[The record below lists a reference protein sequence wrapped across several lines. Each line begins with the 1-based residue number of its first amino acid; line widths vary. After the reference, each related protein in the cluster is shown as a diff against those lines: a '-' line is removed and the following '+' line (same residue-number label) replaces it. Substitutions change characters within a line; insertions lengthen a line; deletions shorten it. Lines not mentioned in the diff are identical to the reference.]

1 VTEHDDSIE
10 KPPTLTF
17 QQRQTYDNQE
27 RFLRAYATHGKMT
40 RAADTA
46 GISRHTVEGWQHN
59 DIQGFNKRLEL
70 AHDKYVESWEQLMDE
85 RLADP
90 KGNRGS
96 DILLMFKLK
105 AERPSKYREDV
116 KVQGLEP
123 LTQLLEE
130 ARKLAARD
138 IEKRRQLEAGAA
150 EADFRDLGE
159 TGQK

>member
-1 VTEHDDSIE
+1 VTEHDDAIKE
-10 KPPTLTF
+10 TAPLTI

-27 RFLRAYATHGKMT
+27 RFLRAYATHGKIV
-40 RAADTA
+40 RAAEA
-46 GISRHTVEGWQHN
+46 VGISVSTVEGWQHK

-105 AERPSKYREDV
+105 AERPQKYREDV

-123 LTQLLEE
+123 LTALLEE

-138 IEKRRQLEAGAA
+138 IERRRLEEGAS
-150 EADFRDLGE
+150 EGDFRELGE